1 MTVSSNNRT
10 EWKNNKIKSKYYIRG
25 SYFKQ
30 KWITGGRKLLGHLTF
45 IIITTST
52 SGYTVTRP
60 QSFISQPHDQLATT
74 SSTNQNEDRNDYTAS
89 SIPKQNNVTNL
100 EVKGPGLLLGDS
112 INRGIQQHKFTR
124 IYYLKKQTIGGET
137 REMNQYLNQMQK
149 RHN

>member
-1 MTVSSNNRT
+1 M
-10 EWKNNKIKSKYYIRG
+10 
-25 SYFKQ
+25 
-30 KWITGGRKLLGHLTF
+30 LGHLTV

-52 SGYTVTRP
+52 SGYTVTRR

-74 SSTNQNEDRNDYTAS
+74 SSTNQNEDCNDYTAS
-89 SIPKQNNVTNL
+89 SIPKQNNVTNP
-100 EVKGPGLLLGDS
+100 EVKGPVLLLGDS